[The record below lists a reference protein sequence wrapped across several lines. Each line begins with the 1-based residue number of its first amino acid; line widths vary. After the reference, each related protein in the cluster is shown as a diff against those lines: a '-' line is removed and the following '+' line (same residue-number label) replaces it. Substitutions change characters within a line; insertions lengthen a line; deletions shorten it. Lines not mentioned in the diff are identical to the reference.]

1 MQMFLWLS
9 TAPPLMTGVDICGH
23 FWPLR
28 IHSPLLIILPNFL
41 WKETALPLF
50 QPCGLGG
57 IDPTTAAQ
65 VGRDWLKLEVCLHL
79 DGVL

>member
-1 MQMFLWLS
+1 MFLWLS

-28 IHSPLLIILPNFL
+28 IHSPLLIILPSFL
-41 WKETALPLF
+41 WKATAPAAF
-50 QPCGLGG
+50 SHVVWVGL
-57 IDPTTAAQ
+57 IPPQQLQ
-65 VGRDWLKLEVCLHL
+65 VGPDWLKLEVSLHL